1 MGEGHEWGLLGLLP
15 NNHNPEQ
22 SPSSCPEA
30 GLTPGIA
37 HLDRVGVPWSD
48 RRCSRQLGSQLPGLA
63 LSATPMGPL
72 SVGKHQVHSQSHM
85 QIKTPVL
92 THVTYIH

>member
-15 NNHNPEQ
+15 NTHNPKQ
-22 SPSSCPEA
+22 SPSSYPEA

-48 RRCSRQLGSQLPGLA
+48 RRCSRQLGSQLPGLIGSGVVRA
-63 LSATPMGPL
+63 RLAEAGSQW
-72 SVGKHQVHSQSHM
+72 VGGGLWV
-85 QIKTPVL
+85 
-92 THVTYIH
+92 VT